1 MRESVICKLR
11 EPFSVSLITSITVI
25 VDFIFLIIIITIT
38 LIDSLV
44 SHKFSL
50 RYIIQFPMLPC
61 YLPFWTVLLTSKIP
75 KIWRI
80 LSVSPETLS
89 FVYDDLLI
97 YSVSSSAFLCSSR
110 IMDYK
115 SSHSLAFLTSPV
127 SLCESTEFHSAQ
139 REFHLHVACAISFIM
154 LVRFFKLRCIAF
166 LKQTLLYQIFSALK

>member
-1 MRESVICKLR
+1 
-11 EPFSVSLITSITVI
+11 
-25 VDFIFLIIIITIT
+25 
-38 LIDSLV
+38 
-44 SHKFSL
+44 
-50 RYIIQFPMLPC
+50 MLPC

-115 SSHSLAFLTSPV
+115 SNHSLAFLTSPV

-139 REFHLHVACAISFIM
+139 QEFHLYVACAISFIM

-166 LKQTLLYQIFSALK
+166 LKQTLLYQIFSASVKWCILESPKRKLELKPLKWDGIYGTNEIMLLWPPYI

>member
-1 MRESVICKLR
+1 
-11 EPFSVSLITSITVI
+11 
-25 VDFIFLIIIITIT
+25 
-38 LIDSLV
+38 
-44 SHKFSL
+44 
-50 RYIIQFPMLPC
+50 MLPC

-166 LKQTLLYQIFSALK
+166 LKQTLLYQIFSALKWCILESIKRKLELKPFKWDGIYGTNEIMLLWPPYI